1 MFTCKVAE
9 IKARGGRKRWYSK
22 GNSLGLVDIV
32 ESIPVYRGFVV
43 ISP

>member
-1 MFTCKVAE
+1 VFTCKVAE
-9 IKARGGRKRWYSK
+9 IKARGGRRWWSSK
-22 GNSLGLVDIV
+22 GDSLGLVDIV